1 MPATRLSQ
9 FLLAGIALL
18 LTACAQVPESSSAPT
33 SAPLASAS
41 GSGPSA
47 SRAPAGRLSI
57 SQWPELTIDNKAYRA
72 APGARIFSADNRMI
86 TPNMLP
92 PGARVQ
98 FELDAL
104 GQVRVLRVVDAAST
118 APVSPTPRSAPLR

>member
-1 MPATRLSQ
+1 MPANRLSQ

-18 LTACAQVPESSSAPT
+18 LTACAQVPDAASAPG
-33 SAPLASAS
+33 AVPLASAA

-57 SQWPELTIDNKAYRA
+57 SQWPELTIDNKVYRA

-104 GQVRVLRVVDAAST
+104 GQVRVLRVVDAA
-118 APVSPTPRSAPLR
+118 APLSPTPRTAPLQ